1 MALSPRLCIL
11 LAGSLW
17 AQTASLPQ
25 SGYAATS
32 VNVAVFRGNAVASLG
47 TTQYAGWYDG
57 QGKVVLAK
65 RTLGSTTWQTKV
77 TTLSGN
83 VSDAHNGI
91 SIHVDGDGVLH
102 LSWDMHST
110 RLRYRRAIAPGSL
123 EMGTDSAMVGD
134 QETQTTYPQFFRLPS
149 GDLLLLYRSGSSGS
163 GNLVINRYDRAK
175 KKWARLQSNLIDGQG
190 ARNAYWQAHLDR
202 NGVLHVSWVWR
213 ETADVATNHDLC
225 YARSRDGGVT
235 WEKSDGSRYALPINA
250 ATAELAQAIPQNSEL
265 INQTSMAADDRGRP
279 YIATYWRSAG
289 STVPQYRV
297 VYRDSLS
304 WKSVQVSQ
312 RTTPFTL
319 SGVGTKKIPISRPQL
334 VVSSTT
340 DSVAAS
346 LVFRDVERGSKV
358 SMFRTE
364 NLARNRWT
372 VSDLTSTSVD
382 SWEPTYDTDL
392 WNASRLLHLYVQ
404 RAGQGD
410 GETSVVLEPQA
421 ASILEWKPPTPP
433 SSIVRP
439 VGSIGKRDRAD
450 AGFDP
455 LGRFHEQP
463 SPSSVPVP
471 RKTVS
476 PP

>member
-1 MALSPRLCIL
+1 MVHSLRLSL
-11 LAGSLW
+11 LAAGAVW
-17 AQTASLPQ
+17 AQSATLPQ

-32 VNVAVFRGNAVASLG
+32 VNVAVFRGNSVASLG
-47 TTQYAGWYDG
+47 STQYAGWYDG
-57 QGKVVLAK
+57 QGRVVLAK
-65 RTLGSTTWQTKV
+65 RTLGSTIWQTKV
-77 TTLSGN
+77 TSLSGN
-83 VSDAHNGI
+83 VADAHNGI
-91 SIHVDGDGVLH
+91 SIHVDGDGILH

-110 RLRYRRAIAPGSL
+110 RLRYRRALAPGSL
-123 EMGTDSAMVGD
+123 EMGTDSTMVGSL
-134 QETQTTYPQFFRLPS
+134 ETQTTYPQFFRLPS

-163 GNLVINRYDRAK
+163 GNLVINRYDRARK
-175 KKWARLQSNLIDGQG
+175 SWTRLQGNLIDGQG

-202 NGVLHVSWVWR
+202 DGVLHVSWVWR

-250 ATAELAQAIPQNSEL
+250 ASAELAQAIPQNSEL
-265 INQTSMAADDRGRP
+265 INQTSMATDDRGRP

-289 STVPQYRV
+289 SSVPQYRL

-304 WKSVQVSQ
+304 WKSLQVSQ
-312 RTTPFTL
+312 RTTAFSL

-340 DSVAAS
+340 DSVSAS

-358 SMFRTE
+358 SMFRTG

-372 VSDLTSTSVD
+372 VSDLTTTSVD
-382 SWEPTYDTDL
+382 SWEPTFDTDL
-392 WNASRLLHLYVQ
+392 WNASRILHLFVQ

-410 GETSVVLEPQA
+410 GETTVVLDPQT

-433 SSIVRP
+433 SAIGGPAGPRGVREP
-439 VGSIGKRDRAD
+439 SD
-450 AGFDP
+450 AGYDP
-455 LGRFHEQP
+455 MGRFHGEP
-463 SPSSVPVP
+463 SPAAIPVP
-471 RKTVS
+471 RVN
-476 PP
+476 PPTP

>member
-1 MALSPRLCIL
+1 MARFPRLCLL
-11 LAGSLW
+11 LAGSLG
-17 AQTASLPQ
+17 AQSADLPQ
-25 SGYAATS
+25 PGYAATS
-32 VNVAVFRGNAVASLG
+32 VNVSVFRGNAVASLG
-47 TTQYAGWYDG
+47 STQYAGWYDG
-57 QGKVVLAK
+57 QGRVVLAK
-65 RTLGSTTWQTKV
+65 RTLGSAAWQTKV

-91 SIHVDGDGVLH
+91 SIQVDGDGILH
-102 LSWDMHST
+102 LSWDMHSS
-110 RLRYRRAIAPGSL
+110 RLRYRRAVAPGSL
-123 EMGTDSAMVGD
+123 EMGTDSAMVGGL
-134 QETQTTYPQFFRLPS
+134 ETQTTYPQFFRLPS

-163 GNLVINRYDRAK
+163 GNLVINRYDRAR
-175 KKWARLQSNLIDGQG
+175 KKWSRLQDNLIDGQG

-235 WEKSDGSRYALPINA
+235 WEKSDGSRYALPIDA

-265 INQTSMAADDRGRP
+265 INQTSMAADDLGRP

-312 RTTPFTL
+312 RTTAFSL

-334 VVSSTT
+334 AVSSTT

-358 SMFRTE
+358 SMFRTG
-364 NLARNRWT
+364 NLARNRWA
-372 VSDLTSTSVD
+372 VSDLTSTPVD
-382 SWEPTYDTDL
+382 SWEPSFDTDL
-392 WNASRLLHLYVQ
+392 WNASRILHLYVQ

-410 GETSVVLEPQA
+410 GETSVVLDPQP
-421 ASILEWKPPTPP
+421 ASILEWKPPAPP

-439 VGSIGKRDRAD
+439 AATARDPAE

-455 LGRFHEQP
+455 LGRFHQQP
-463 SPSSVPVP
+463 MPSSLPVP
-471 RKTVS
+471 RVS
-476 PP
+476 PAIP

>member
-1 MALSPRLCIL
+1 MVHPLRLPL
-11 LAGSLW
+11 LVAGSIW
-17 AQTASLPQ
+17 AQSATLPQ

-32 VNVAVFRGNAVASLG
+32 VNVAVFRGNSVASLG
-47 TTQYAGWYDG
+47 NTQYVGWYDG

-65 RTLGSTTWQTKV
+65 RALGSTTWQTKV
-77 TTLSGN
+77 TSLSGN
-83 VSDAHNGI
+83 VADAHNSI
-91 SIHVDGDGVLH
+91 SIHVDGDGYLH
-102 LSWDMHST
+102 MSWDMHST
-110 RLRYRRAIAPGSL
+110 RLRYRRSTTPGGL
-123 EMGTDSAMVGD
+123 DMGTDSTMVGTL
-134 QETQTTYPQFFRLPS
+134 ETQTTYPQFFRLPS

-175 KKWARLQSNLIDGQG
+175 RKWTRLQSNLIDGQG

-202 NGVLHVSWVWR
+202 DGVLHVSWVWR

-225 YARSRDGGVT
+225 YARSRDGGLT
-235 WEKSDGSRYALPINA
+235 WEKSDGSKYALPINA

-265 INQTSMAADDRGRP
+265 INQTSMATDDRGRP
-279 YIATYWRSAG
+279 YIATYWRTAG
-289 STVPQYRV
+289 SSVPQYRM

-312 RTTPFTL
+312 RTTPFSL

-340 DSVAAS
+340 DSVSAS

-358 SMFRTE
+358 SMFRTG

-382 SWEPTYDTDL
+382 SWEPTFDTDL
-392 WNASRLLHLYVQ
+392 WNSSRILHLFVQ

-410 GETSVVLEPQA
+410 GETSVILDPQV

-433 SSIVRP
+433 TSITRQEAHL
-439 VGSIGKRDRAD
+439 GTRERFG

-455 LGRFHEQP
+455 LGRLHEQP

-471 RKTVS
+471 RVFGS
-476 PP
+476 YP